1 MTEDDV
7 LGLQEKIEN
16 KARKRLGKTVSLTV
30 FEFGYIG
37 FKLRKKG
44 ATKCQMIYFTVRRKR
59 KKNHLILATTSR
71 F

>member
-16 KARKRLGKTVSLTV
+16 KARKRLDKTVSTV
-30 FEFGYIG
+30 FKFGYIG
-37 FKLRKKG
+37 FKLREKG
-44 ATKCQMIYFTVRRKR
+44 AAKCQMIHFTVRRKR
-59 KKNHLILATTSR
+59 KKNHMILATTSR